1 MARYQSVRKNFVYQC
16 FLAPGIELLHGYI
29 PGTKKWRSELGYY
42 VLTVKINGTIFSQS
56 PPPTLSITN
65 FTLIP
70 LLYGFLMVFH
80 HGSTE
85 GTSLFS
91 QNLTKF
97 HIRSKSPHHSPLN
110 LLILTIKALLLPYF
124 SLTWGIKVAI
134 IWKTPP
140 NSTDKTRLCFF

>member
-1 MARYQSVRKNFVYQC
+1 MLLGTWDWATSWIYTRNKEMKNWIRLLCINCQS
-16 FLAPGIELLHGYI
+16 
-29 PGTKKWRSELGYY
+29 KWHYF
-42 VLTVKINGTIFSQS
+42 FSKY

-140 NSTDKTRLCFF
+140 NFTDKTRLCFI